1 MVFQN
6 IPILRAAGS
15 CGIQYDRNVSGAEV
29 RAQCPFCNDSRKR
42 LYLNTERDV
51 FHCHR
56 CKKSGNSI
64 TLYAEINGIS
74 NAAAYRELVE
84 QAACDCPPLP
94 FSQKDLHRKKSE
106 NVIKPLEERS
116 RIYSDMLQMLE
127 LLPKHRLNLQNRGLD
142 MSAIKR
148 NGYRSVPKKY
158 GRLYS
163 KTMYLLSGKYDL
175 SCVPGFYRKNGR
187 WHMAAMDGFF
197 IPVRDAEGQIQ
208 GLQIRLD
215 NGGDQ
220 KYKWFSSNGY
230 PEGTKCSAFLHVV
243 NGKTGKKTYI
253 TEGALKADT
262 AFSLM
267 GRDVCLIALPGVGS
281 MKGLDSLLQKL
292 NISELTEAFDMDKD
306 TNPAVQMSVQRFYEL
321 MKETGVAVRSLKWNP
336 AYKGIDDRLLA
347 GKRQEGLAA

>member
-1 MVFQN
+1 MFIEV
-6 IPILRAAGS
+6 PILQAADL
-15 CGIQYDRNVSGAEV
+15 CGIEYDRNTAGDEV
-29 RAQCPFCNDSRKR
+29 QAKCPFCGDSKKR
-42 LYLNTERDV
+42 LYLNTAKGV
-51 FHCHR
+51 FHCQH

-64 TLYAEINGIS
+64 TLYAERNGIS
-74 NAAAYRELVE
+74 NAAAYRELAE
-84 QAACDCPPLP
+84 QAAHGCPPLP
-94 FSQKDLHRKKSE
+94 ACHKKE
-106 NVIKPLEERS
+106 TKEIKEIKEIKPLEERS
-116 RIYSDMLQMLE
+116 RIYSDMLRMLE
-127 LLPKHRLNLQNRGLD
+127 LAPKHRLNLQCRGLD
-142 MSAIKR
+142 MVAIER